1 MILSD
6 FICWLCW
13 TRACFQ
19 HFILFQC
26 HVANLI
32 RVTSYAVL
40 QRRSFGLKWIVR
52 LLFRFTFS
60 KNFFSFKTKTE
71 RKQKKMKI
79 TLRMQRKRTLYHQL
93 FATHFIF
100 LNLLLLR
107 ENANNV
113 NKYKWNNRIL
123 NYTQRT
129 YLHFSL
135 ELNST
140 MYHFVRNLNTE
151 WFGIGK

>member
-19 HFILFQC
+19 HFISMPCCKSNKSYVVRSISALIIRFEMNREIIISFYIFKEFFLFQ
-26 HVANLI
+26 
-32 RVTSYAVL
+32 
-40 QRRSFGLKWIVR
+40 
-52 LLFRFTFS
+52 S
-60 KNFFSFKTKTE
+60 KNKEET
-71 RKQKKMKI
+71 KKMKI
-79 TLRMQRKRTLYHQL
+79 TLRMQSKRTLYHQF

-107 ENANNV
+107 ENGNNV

-129 YLHFSL
+129 SLHFSL

-140 MYHFVRNLNTE
+140 MYHCILNTE
-151 WFGIGK
+151 WLGIGK